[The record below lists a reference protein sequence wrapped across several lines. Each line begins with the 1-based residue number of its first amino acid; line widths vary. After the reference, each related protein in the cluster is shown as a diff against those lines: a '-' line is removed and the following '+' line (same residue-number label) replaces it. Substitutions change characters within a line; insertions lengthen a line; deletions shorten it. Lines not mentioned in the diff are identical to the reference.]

1 MSGAI
6 ALTMGMRNSLNA
18 LNDLDSQMQTSNKRL
33 ATGKRVNDALD
44 NASNFFQARA
54 FTQLA
59 TDLGTLQ
66 DNMTIGAKTIEVASK
81 TLSSIDSLLNAA
93 QGLYRQSRATSD
105 VTQRATLNAQAFAL
119 YSQVTDLTKDA
130 GYNGRNLLK
139 ATPDTMSVSFNTE
152 TGAALTKI
160 DVAGSDTTAGATG
173 LNLATAAVA
182 TTDAGIDAELVKVA
196 TAISSVRTKS
206 ANFAA
211 NLSTIQIRQDFTK
224 AKMSSLNSGSDALT
238 LADMNEE
245 GARLSSLQ
253 TRQQMSVTALTLAN
267 RSDQSILRLF

>member
-66 DNMTIGAKTIEVASK
+66 DNMTIGAKTLEVASK
-81 TLSSIDSLLNAA
+81 TLSSIDSLLNSA
-93 QGLYRQSRATSD
+93 QGLYRQARATSD

-119 YSQVTDLTKDA
+119 YSQVTDLTKDS

-139 ATPDTMSVSFNTE
+139 ATPDTLTVSFNTE
-152 TGAALTKI
+152 TGAAQTKL
-160 DVAGSDTTAGATG
+160 DVTGSDTTAGATG
-173 LNLATAAVA
+173 LNLATAAVG
-182 TTDAGIDAELVKVA
+182 TTDANIDAELVKVA
-196 TAISSVRTKS
+196 TAISTVRTRS
-206 ANFAA
+206 ANFSS
-211 NLSTIQIRQDFTK
+211 NLATIQIRQDFTK
-224 AKMSSLNSGSDALT
+224 SKMSSLNSGSDALT